1 MTTELTDT
9 VFNCNP
15 NLSHCD
21 SLNSIDLSPDA
32 LAAFGTE
39 LPADINYRVELARHI
54 ARTFDDADQII
65 LFDDV
70 AIQILGADPRCFA
83 DLRGYDRSLLPALWL
98 STGFRCGGRILVYAP
113 PNPIELGIYLKLRHL
128 IEQHL
133 KRNISIEIF
142 YEDSTG
148 HLHELIRLF
157 EENPQEYMIVC
168 EKFIERSP
176 DEFYPE
182 YHIRMLKRHFETI
195 MKDVRR
201 SFVFPY
207 DMNKWHQDEI
217 GSYSDRL
224 YFPDVSNNDKAQHHF
239 FLRSNGFTALPRLI
253 AVSIDGSLIEN
264 YQELMKNMEQVDPVH
279 VKNTFDNI
287 EVFSRAIIQA
297 IDHLHNKY
305 QLTSFVKLDS
315 LGAGGWSS
323 MAPSEHPII
332 YDIDIANEQ
341 RVSYLHNH
349 LDRIFEDEPL
359 LSLMAVVE
367 EFIEPQKRSDD
378 IDADYTVCGFVLSGK
393 FFPTSINLCGTKGG
407 VYIEQWTSSSPAD
420 IGDSPEFWQEM
431 FHTYSHMVALEATE
445 FSYKNGIYAGDL
457 FITKDNQHKQRD
469 WNIRRGGRSSPES
482 MTIFGMANYETKLT
496 LHMNDFGVD
505 GKMNKLELF
514 RLYTNVC
521 ELLSQDYGMYTFSS
535 AFGYCCKDSAK
546 GDILTFNILVHPKV
560 LTHGDQHGQKQTL
573 PKREHR
579 AKVLELIRDTIRK
592 YPSSDKTITMNIN
605 NTVGPDELATGN
617 PNRTR
622 LQTLYQHYRK
632 RKLTWIISFIIV
644 IVVIIIIST
653 IIGTRNKTKR
663 EKTETME
670 ITTLTTTEI
679 TTKTTTTRSTEIQ
692 TTTTTPEI
700 STTSTKIK
708 TTTTT
713 TNKQLP
719 PSVII
724 SSNTKWKQNA
734 ITIAGGN
741 GRGNGLNQL
750 NDPCGIYVDNDDHSI
765 YIADT
770 YNHRIIRWEFGANSG
785 TIVAVGNGPEDIR
798 NQLNQPTDVILDKEK
813 KYLIICDYS
822 NGRVLRWSLQN
833 SQDQQI
839 LIPDISCWG
848 LAMDNNGDLYISDW
862 ARHQVVRW
870 QEGDTKGTVV
880 AGGNGQGNHLNQL
893 DFPMY
898 IFVDEY
904 HSVYVANAGNKRV
917 MKWMKNAAE
926 GSLIAPGQFFNENS
940 SSMPEPRSVIV
951 DHMGNIYV
959 SHEGIY
965 QIMRWSPGTIEGVP
979 VVGENKSG
987 IGPTE
992 LNSPYDLSFDQ
1003 QGNLYVADAGNA
1015 RIQKFAIDPE

>member
-9 VFNCNP
+9 VFNCSP

-21 SLNSIDLSPDA
+21 SLNSIDLSPNA

-39 LPADINYRVELARHI
+39 HPADINYRFELARHI

-113 PNPIELGIYLKLRHL
+113 PNPIELGMYLKLKHL

-133 KRNISIEIF
+133 KRNIPIEIL
-142 YEDSTG
+142 YEDSAG

-168 EKFIERSP
+168 EKFVERSP

-182 YHIRMLKRHFETI
+182 YHVRMLKRHFETI

-224 YFPDVSNNDKAQHHF
+224 YFPDVSNNDKAEHHF

-264 YQELMKNMEQVDPVH
+264 YQELMTNMEQVDPVH

-332 YDIDIANEQ
+332 YDIDIAKEQ

-420 IGDSPEFWQEM
+420 IGDSSEFWQEM
-431 FHTYSHMVALEATE
+431 FHTYSRMVALEATE
-445 FSYKNGIYAGDL
+445 FGYKNGIYAGDL
-457 FITKDNQHKQRD
+457 FVTKDNQHKQRD

-482 MTIFGMANYETKLT
+482 MTIFGMANYETKLI

-505 GKMNKLELF
+505 GEMNKLELF
-514 RLYTNVC
+514 LLYTNVC
-521 ELLSQDYGMYTFSS
+521 ERLSQDYGMYTFSS

-546 GDILTFNILVHPKV
+546 GDTLTFNILVHPKV

-579 AKVLELIRDTIRK
+579 AKVLELIRDTVTKVLQKTHK
-592 YPSSDKTITMNIN
+592 Y
-605 NTVGPDELATGN
+605 
-617 PNRTR
+617 
-622 LQTLYQHYRK
+622 
-632 RKLTWIISFIIV
+632 
-644 IVVIIIIST
+644 
-653 IIGTRNKTKR
+653 
-663 EKTETME
+663 
-670 ITTLTTTEI
+670 
-679 TTKTTTTRSTEIQ
+679 
-692 TTTTTPEI
+692 
-700 STTSTKIK
+700 
-708 TTTTT
+708 
-713 TNKQLP
+713 
-719 PSVII
+719 
-724 SSNTKWKQNA
+724 
-734 ITIAGGN
+734 
-741 GRGNGLNQL
+741 
-750 NDPCGIYVDNDDHSI
+750 C
-765 YIADT
+765 
-770 YNHRIIRWEFGANSG
+770 
-785 TIVAVGNGPEDIR
+785 
-798 NQLNQPTDVILDKEK
+798 
-813 KYLIICDYS
+813 
-822 NGRVLRWSLQN
+822 
-833 SQDQQI
+833 
-839 LIPDISCWG
+839 
-848 LAMDNNGDLYISDW
+848 
-862 ARHQVVRW
+862 
-870 QEGDTKGTVV
+870 
-880 AGGNGQGNHLNQL
+880 
-893 DFPMY
+893 
-898 IFVDEY
+898 
-904 HSVYVANAGNKRV
+904 
-917 MKWMKNAAE
+917 MK
-926 GSLIAPGQFFNENS
+926 
-940 SSMPEPRSVIV
+940 
-951 DHMGNIYV
+951 
-959 SHEGIY
+959 
-965 QIMRWSPGTIEGVP
+965 
-979 VVGENKSG
+979 
-987 IGPTE
+987 
-992 LNSPYDLSFDQ
+992 
-1003 QGNLYVADAGNA
+1003 
-1015 RIQKFAIDPE
+1015 